1 MQVAGDVSLNGTLDV
16 STIDGFEPVGGQT
29 FEIITADSVSG
40 TFSNVVAPDGL
51 DIGVVYTNSTVSLQV
66 NSALLGDVNFDGAV
80 NFLDITPFIA
90 ALSSGNYLFEA
101 DTNQDNSV
109 NFLDITPFIA
119 LLSQ

>member
-1 MQVAGDVSLNGTLDV
+1 LQVAGDVSLNGTLDV